1 MQEAGQNPSSTKRWY
16 HAHMDVL
23 SYCRDQAAPKGSA
36 PYYACLFLPE
46 QQKPA
51 TLAVLALRAELEEA
65 STRIPEPSVAQ
76 ARLDWWLAELR
87 TAAGGS
93 AQHPVA
99 QALMQYVL
107 HLPGRQELLEEMV
120 AGAQD
125 RLRHGHLERESD
137 FGLHAYRHEVAP
149 WLILTDPEGQAG
161 RTERD
166 FAHAIGQALAWIRV
180 LHQLGR
186 DAARGQVL
194 IPREILARHGLDV
207 ADLLHPRTSDAV
219 RSMLAALGE
228 QTRERLRQARAML
241 PREAQPRQ
249 AMALVSLAQ
258 AEALCDAMAQ
268 DDWRLLDQRP
278 ELTPLR
284 LLWLSW
290 RAARKARSRKA

>member
-1 MQEAGQNPSSTKRWY
+1 
-16 HAHMDVL
+16 MDVL

-51 TLAVLALRAELEEA
+51 AWAVLALRAELLDA

-76 ARLDWWLAELR
+76 ARLDWWLAELSAA
-87 TAAGGS
+87 AAGT

-99 QALMQYVL
+99 QALMQHVL

-125 RLRHGHLERESD
+125 LLRHGHLERESD

-149 WLILTDPEGQAG
+149 WLILTDPEGGAG
-161 RTERD
+161 RAERD
-166 FAHAIGQALAWIRV
+166 FAHAIGQALAWVRV

-194 IPREILARHGLDV
+194 IPRETLARHGLDV

>member
-51 TLAVLALRAELEEA
+51 AWAMLALRAELMDA

-76 ARLDWWLAELR
+76 ARLDWWLAELSAA
-87 TAAGGS
+87 AAGT
-93 AQHPVA
+93 AQHPIA

-120 AGAQD
+120 TGAQD

-149 WLILTDPEGQAG
+149 WLILTDPKGQAG
-161 RTERD
+161 RMERN
-166 FAHAIGQALAWIRV
+166 FAHAIGQALAWVRV

-207 ADLLHPRTSDAV
+207 PDLLQPRTSEAV
-219 RSMLAALGE
+219 
-228 QTRERLRQARAML
+228 RAML
-241 PREAQPRQ
+241 EGLGAQVRGQLRHARTMLPSEAQPQ
-249 AMALVSLAQ
+249 QVMALVSLAQ
-258 AEALCDAMAQ
+258 AEALLEAMAQ
-268 DDWRLLDQRP
+268 DGWRLLDARP
-278 ELTPLR
+278 ELTPLH

>member
-1 MQEAGQNPSSTKRWY
+1 
-16 HAHMDVL
+16 
-23 SYCRDQAAPKGSA
+23 
-36 PYYACLFLPE
+36 
-46 QQKPA
+46 
-51 TLAVLALRAELEEA
+51 
-65 STRIPEPSVAQ
+65 IPEPSVAQ
-76 ARLDWWLAELR
+76 ARLDWWLAELSAA
-87 TAAGGS
+87 AAGT

-99 QALMQYVL
+99 QALMQHVL

-125 RLRHGHLERESD
+125 LLRHGHLERESD

-149 WLILTDPEGQAG
+149 WLILTDPEGGAG
-161 RTERD
+161 RAERD
-166 FAHAIGQALAWIRV
+166 FAHAIGQALAWVRV

-194 IPREILARHGLDV
+194 IPRETLARHGLDV